1 MKKLNIIHSI
11 LWRFIVIVL
20 ILVFFEGAITLGSV
34 FKFEEYN
41 WFGITIQL
49 LLLYCCFAIAVAWFR
64 DDR

>member
-1 MKKLNIIHSI
+1 MKQLQTIHSI
-11 LWRFIVIVL
+11 LWRFIVLVL
-20 ILVFFEGAITLGSV
+20 ILIFFEGIITFGNA

-49 LLLYCCFAIAVAWFR
+49 LLLYCCFTLAVAWYR